1 MLTVVF
7 QSIFGF
13 VVFFKIGLAST
24 WIPIIVTSILTFFVQ
39 IGPESFPNLISSELF
54 PNDARS
60 NGKAALRAISSVFSF
75 IVLSLFPVVKEA
87 IGLDMTFFALATTL
101 LLTLIPTFFFLPEA
115 KDVNLNYVSKFYSP
129 VTTMFYEDPMDR
141 PGYGSVSRHQE
152 ETSNRVQMIENTFGP
167 GRQSL
172 VQGNRRL
179 LAEGMLGVGEVSK
192 GKLLPKHFFL
202 FNDIFVVASV
212 ITPNIINCSQRIYQL
227 KEAVRIVGVES
238 TNSLKISLQGRIDI
252 SLATLHHLSSDDQDL
267 LLEADSFEEKVLWLE
282 ILQRA
287 TNQQEGK
294 SNLPTIQDTLFTER
308 ERLRCGEI
316 HLVETLR

>member
-1 MLTVVF
+1 MVF

-60 NGKAALRAISSVFSF
+60 NGKGALRAISSVFSF

-129 VTTMFYEDPMDR
+129 VTTMFYEDPTDR

-192 GKLLPKHFFL
+192 GKLEVSKGKLLPKHFFL
-202 FNDIFVVASV
+202 FNDIFMVASV

-227 KEAVRIVGVES
+227 KEAIRIVGIES
-238 TNSLKISLQGRIDI
+238 TNSLKIFLQGKT
-252 SLATLHHLSSDDQDL
+252 SHFLSNT
-267 LLEADSFEEKVLWLE
+267 
-282 ILQRA
+282 R
-287 TNQQEGK
+287 
-294 SNLPTIQDTLFTER
+294 
-308 ERLRCGEI
+308 
-316 HLVETLR
+316 